1 MGDGGAPVSLHVR
14 RMTPPRFFCSIRLEI
29 NDSTVTTVIIN
40 QMAVARGAQV
50 RKFSKIAFE
59 TPVFLSFDCY
69 AYSSIESR

>member
-40 QMAVARGAQV
+40 QMAVARGAQGSAEI
-50 RKFSKIAFE
+50 FEDPSKHQSTCPLTAMH
-59 TPVFLSFDCY
+59 TVV
-69 AYSSIESR
+69 